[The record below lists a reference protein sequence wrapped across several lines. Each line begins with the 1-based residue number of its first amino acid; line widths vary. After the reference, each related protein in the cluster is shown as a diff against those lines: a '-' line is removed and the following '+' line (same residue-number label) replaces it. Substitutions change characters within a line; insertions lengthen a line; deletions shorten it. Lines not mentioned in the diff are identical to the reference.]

1 MKFLVDF
8 LPIVIFF
15 AVYKY
20 TNDIIL
26 ATAVLIPAT
35 ALQILYTWIKTKTV
49 EKTHIITLAL
59 VLILGGLTIAL
70 NDKTFIQWKP
80 TLVNWLFALVFF
92 GSQFIG
98 KRTVIEMM
106 MASNVTLPKKVW
118 LNLNLSWVAFFIF
131 SGAVN
136 LYVAYN
142 FSEDTWV
149 DFKLFG
155 LLGMTFVFII
165 LQGIYMSKYMKDDEI
180 KKDSANENSASL
192 NNIKADKAE

>member
-35 ALQILYTWIKTKTV
+35 ALQIGYTWLKTKTI
-49 EKTHIITLAL
+49 EKMHIITLVL
-59 VLILGGLTIAL
+59 VLVLGGMTIAL

-80 TLVNWLFALVFF
+80 TLVNWLFALGFL

-106 MASNVTLPKKVW
+106 MSGNIELPKPVW
-118 LNLNLSWVAFFIF
+118 KNLNLSWVAFFIIA
-131 SGAVN
+131 GAAN

-149 DFKLFG
+149 NFKLFG
-155 LLGMTFVFII
+155 LLGMTFVFVI
-165 LQGIYMSKYMKDDEI
+165 LQGIYMSKYMKDTDQLEE
-180 KKDSANENSASL
+180 KTETNTE
-192 NNIKADKAE
+192 KAE

>member
-35 ALQILYTWIKTKTV
+35 ALQIGYTWFKTKTI
-49 EKTHIITLAL
+49 EKMHIITLVL
-59 VLILGGLTIAL
+59 VLVLGGMTIAL

-80 TLVNWLFALVFF
+80 TLVNWLFALGFL

-106 MASNVTLPKKVW
+106 MSGNIELPKPVW
-118 LNLNLSWVAFFIF
+118 RNLNLSWVAFFIIA
-131 SGAVN
+131 GAAN
-136 LYVAYN
+136 LYVAYS

-149 DFKLFG
+149 NFKLFG
-155 LLGMTFVFII
+155 LLGMTFVFVI
-165 LQGIYMSKYMKDDEI
+165 LQGIYMSKYMKDTDQLEE
-180 KKDSANENSASL
+180 KTETNTE
-192 NNIKADKAE
+192 KAE

>member
-35 ALQILYTWIKTKTV
+35 ALQIGYTWLKTKTI
-49 EKTHIITLAL
+49 EKMHIITLVL
-59 VLILGGLTIAL
+59 VLVLGGMTIAL

-80 TLVNWLFALVFF
+80 TLVNWLFALGFL

-106 MASNVTLPKKVW
+106 MSGNIELPKPVW
-118 LNLNLSWVAFFIF
+118 KNLNLSWVAFFIIA
-131 SGAVN
+131 GAAN

-149 DFKLFG
+149 NFKLFG
-155 LLGMTFVFII
+155 LLGMTFAFVI
-165 LQGIYMSKYMKDDEI
+165 LQGIYMSKYMKDTDQLEE
-180 KKDSANENSASL
+180 KTETNTE
-192 NNIKADKAE
+192 KAE

>member
-1 MKFLVDF
+1 MKFLIDF
-8 LPIVIFF
+8 FPIVIFF

-35 ALQILYTWIKTKTV
+35 AIQIFYTWFKNKTI
-49 EKTHIITLAL
+49 EKMHIVTL
-59 VLILGGLTIAL
+59 VLVLVLGGLTIAL

-80 TLVNWLFALVFF
+80 TLVNWLFALAFL

-98 KRTVIEMM
+98 KRTIIEMM
-106 MASNVTLPKKVW
+106 MSGNIELPKPVW
-118 LNLNLSWVAFFIF
+118 KNLNLSWVAFFTIA
-131 SGAVN
+131 GAVN

-149 DFKLFG
+149 NFKLFG
-155 LLGMTFVFII
+155 LLGMTFVFIL
-165 LQGIYMSKYMKDDEI
+165 LQGVYMTRHMKDLKELP
-180 KKDSANENSASL
+180 EEEV
-192 NNIKADKAE
+192 KADKLD

>member
-1 MKFLVDF
+1 MKFLIDF
-8 LPIVIFF
+8 FPIVIFF

-26 ATAVLIPAT
+26 ATAILIPAT

-49 EKTHIITLAL
+49 EKMHIVTLVFVL
-59 VLILGGLTIAL
+59 VLGGLTIAL

-80 TLVNWLFALVFF
+80 TLVNWLFALAFL

-98 KRTVIEMM
+98 KRTIIEMM
-106 MASNVTLPKKVW
+106 MSGNVELPKPVW
-118 LNLNLSWVAFFIF
+118 KNLNLSWVAFFIIA
-131 SGAVN
+131 GAVN

-149 DFKLFG
+149 NFKLFG
-155 LLGMTFVFII
+155 LLGMTFIFVI
-165 LQGIYMSKYMKDDEI
+165 LQGIYMTRHMKDLKELPS
-180 KKDSANENSASL
+180 KEAN
-192 NNIKADKAE
+192 ADKLD